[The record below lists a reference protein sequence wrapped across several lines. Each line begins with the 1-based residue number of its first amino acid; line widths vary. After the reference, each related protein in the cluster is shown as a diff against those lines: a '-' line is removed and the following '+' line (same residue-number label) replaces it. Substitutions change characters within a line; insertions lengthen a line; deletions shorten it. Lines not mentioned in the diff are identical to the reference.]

1 MVCSLSVFHS
11 RACLIMALA
20 TDNFQCNQWQ
30 KYRQRDIFVSLCAH
44 RYTCVH
50 LLLLLHLYIHWKP
63 RITMVTTLSSQAAL
77 ASVMTTTSVSTS
89 NDRLASWDFSWRHQL
104 WETCHVNGFAGCRH
118 PRTVFWYMYFA
129 MWCMRMHL
137 PLYLDTF
144 ILCPLLYLYMY

>member
-1 MVCSLSVFHS
+1 MFDNGTGNWQLSVQPVTKISSNGHF
-11 RACLIMALA
+11 RFTVC
-20 TDNFQCNQWQ
+20 
-30 KYRQRDIFVSLCAH
+30 R

-77 ASVMTTTSVSTS
+77 ASAMTTTSVSTS

-144 ILCPLLYLYMY
+144 ILCPLLYLHKVLW